1 MASKKTNPARLLNY
15 SAHSSGGSSSR
26 RYHAFLLRLWQEEAG
41 APWRIQMEHP
51 QTHEVVGFHSLERL
65 MQFLNETLTSERKAI

>member
-1 MASKKTNPARLLNY
+1 MTTKTTNPISSLHY
-15 SAHSSGGSSSR
+15 SAQTSGGSSTR
-26 RYHAFLLRLWQEEAG
+26 RYHAFLLRLWQEEEG

-51 QTHEVVGFHSLERL
+51 QTHDVVGFHSLERL